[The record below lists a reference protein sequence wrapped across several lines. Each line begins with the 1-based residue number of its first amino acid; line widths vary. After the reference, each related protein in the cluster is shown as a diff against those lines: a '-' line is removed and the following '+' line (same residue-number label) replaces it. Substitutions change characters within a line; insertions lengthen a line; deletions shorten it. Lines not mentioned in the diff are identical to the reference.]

1 MSSWKTGDRVRVV
14 ARPVSKEDREK
25 NRYFEHMAGLV
36 GTVTNVYAEDCAV
49 RVEKESVGG
58 VAKSVIETATERV
71 REKFVSNATEEQKK
85 GLTATELA
93 FPMNYVLV
101 VRHQDLEVA

>member
-1 MSSWKTGDRVRVV
+1 MPSWNAGDRVRVV
-14 ARPVSKEDREK
+14 SRAVSKEDREK
-25 NRYFEHMAGLV
+25 SRYFEHMAGLV

-49 RVEKESVGG
+49 RVDKESVGE
-58 VAKSVIETATERV
+58 VAKSVIGTATERI

-85 GLTATELA
+85 GLTAAELA